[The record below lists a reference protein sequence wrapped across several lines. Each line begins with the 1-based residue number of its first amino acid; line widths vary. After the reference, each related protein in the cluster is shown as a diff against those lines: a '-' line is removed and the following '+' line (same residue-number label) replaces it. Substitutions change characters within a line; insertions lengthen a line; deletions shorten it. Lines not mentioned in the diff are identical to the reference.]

1 MKEINTNTYS
11 KITFSILTMLYPI
24 TYILGN
30 LAININTILIVI
42 LGIITFK
49 NKLFDIKNDKI
60 TILLLVFFIY
70 LIIISVINYYYY
82 SIPINISKSFLYIRY
97 LLLALVLRLIIKNE
111 LINLNYFYYLSLFLM
126 LFISIDII
134 YQFLNNGINITNYL
148 APSDVHNTSFFGED
162 RVAGN
167 LLRIFAGLS
176 IIFFVTST
184 KLNKKL
190 LLLLTVVLITVIG
203 SSIFLSG
210 GRMDFI
216 LFLAF
221 LIFSTIVVKK
231 FRFIFF
237 ISTLFVIITT
247 FSIVEFNKKQVMF
260 SLSKQ
265 FNYYNYYDGF
275 FRNTLIIENFLKKQ
289 INKKYTDVKKGTN
302 YLEEFLDGK
311 NTKYDLTISNIFS
324 GHQLIYLTAIDT
336 WRLNPFFGNGIKS
349 FRVTCKDLLY
359 LPHRICATHPHN
371 YYLGLLN
378 NVGVF
383 GVIILFLII
392 FLIAKKFFIENFY
405 KENLKYLPFLIV
417 IMIELI
423 PLRSSGGFFSTHSS
437 TLIFICL
444 GILIGCCSGK
454 IKKYDK

>member
-1 MKEINTNTYS
+1 MEEINTNTYS

-24 TYILGN
+24 SYILGN

-70 LIIISVINYYYY
+70 LIIITVINYYYY

-111 LINLNYFYYLSLFLM
+111 LINLNYFYYFSLFLM

-148 APSDVHNTSFFGED
+148 APSDVHNTSFLGED
-162 RVAGN
+162 KIAGN

-190 LLLLTVVLITVIG
+190 LLLLTVILITIIG

-221 LIFSTIVVKK
+221 LIFSTIVVKN
-231 FRFIFF
+231 
-237 ISTLFVIITT
+237 LD
-247 FSIVEFNKKQVMF
+247 
-260 SLSKQ
+260 L
-265 FNYYNYYDGF
+265 Y
-275 FRNTLIIENFLKKQ
+275 FL
-289 INKKYTDVKKGTN
+289 
-302 YLEEFLDGK
+302 
-311 NTKYDLTISNIFS
+311 
-324 GHQLIYLTAIDT
+324 
-336 WRLNPFFGNGIKS
+336 
-349 FRVTCKDLLY
+349 
-359 LPHRICATHPHN
+359 
-371 YYLGLLN
+371 
-378 NVGVF
+378 
-383 GVIILFLII
+383 
-392 FLIAKKFFIENFY
+392 
-405 KENLKYLPFLIV
+405 
-417 IMIELI
+417 
-423 PLRSSGGFFSTHSS
+423 
-437 TLIFICL
+437 
-444 GILIGCCSGK
+444 
-454 IKKYDK
+454 